1 MFTAYCVSVNSSRV
15 ISSVFS
21 GLFQSM
27 GFRSLW
33 GRGVVGAFVVVV
45 VAAAMVVV
53 PVVDRAVAVGPGLSV
68 VKSATP
74 ATVSRAGE
82 RVSYSFVVTNTG
94 DVALSDVRVVDDMA
108 GSALT
113 VTCPTVGQP
122 VAPGGTLTC
131 TGSYVVTQA
140 DVDRGRVTSTAV
152 ASGQA
157 PTPAGGTAPARTVS
171 EGSSAGVVTIASA
184 PGLSVT
190 KSLNRT
196 TVGRVGDR
204 VSYSF
209 VVTNTG
215 NVTMSDI
222 QVGDDLSLPGG
233 GLTVTCP
240 TAGQPLAPGGTL
252 TCTGS
257 YVMTQADI
265 DAVGDGGR
273 IVSSAR
279 ASGQAP
285 TPTGGTAP
293 ARTVSRWTN
302 GGTGIE
308 FRVGPRLSV
317 VKSATP
323 ATVSRAG
330 ERVSYSF
337 AVLNTGSVNL
347 SDIRVVDD
355 MAGSALAVTCP
366 AAG

>member
-1 MFTAYCVSVNSSRV
+1 M
-15 ISSVFS
+15 
-21 GLFQSM
+21 
-27 GFRSLW
+27 
-33 GRGVVGAFVVVV
+33 VGAFVVVV

-53 PVVDRAVAVGPGLSV
+53 PVVDRAAAVGPGLSV

-74 ATVSRAGE
+74 AAVSRAGE

-108 GSALT
+108 GSALA

-140 DVDRGRVTSTAV
+140 DADRGRIVSAAR

-184 PGLSVT
+184 PGLSVA
-190 KSLNRT
+190 KSFNRT
-196 TVGRVGDR
+196 TVARVGDR

-222 QVGDDLSLPGG
+222 QVSDDLSLNGG

-257 YVMTQADI
+257 YVMTQGDI
-265 DAVGDGGR
+265 DSIDDGGR

-285 TPTGGTAP
+285 TPAGGTAP
-293 ARTVSRWTN
+293 ARTVSRWTT
-302 GGTGIE
+302 GGSGIE
-308 FRVGPRLSV
+308 FRAGARLSV

-366 AAG
+366 TAG